1 MKEKIKEGLK
11 ILVFLFLSIV
21 LLYLAFRKVDLGEVW
36 QQIKEAEYSWI
47 LISFAFSIIAFF
59 SRARRWILII
69 IPLGHKPRLWSTY
82 HALLTGYLVNF
93 GFPRLGEITRCVA
106 LGRKEKIGVDK
117 LVGTVIAERAFDFL
131 SLLIILFFMLI
142 LRNDLMAS
150 FLRNDVIIPVGD
162 KIAGIFGSA
171 GMFFLISAL
180 LILAATF
187 LLFLFRS
194 KLAGFAF
201 FRKISGLFK
210 GIFNGLRAFARI
222 EHKLEFILHTIIIWT
237 SYTLMTWVI
246 VFMIPATSGL
256 GLVDGIFLLVTG
268 SLAMAAPVQG
278 GIGAFHWMVSRGLF
292 VVYNI
297 PLADGLVYA
306 TLSHE
311 SQLILIAV
319 LGTFSIFKIFGG
331 KKVKLRAAY
340 QPEAENGQ
348 N

>member
-1 MKEKIKEGLK
+1 MKEKIKDGLK
-11 ILVFLFLSIV
+11 ILIFLSLSLL
-21 LLYLAFRKVDLGEVW
+21 LLYLAFSKVDLGDVW
-36 QQIKEAEYSWI
+36 QQLKNAKYSWLFLSI
-47 LISFAFSIIAFF
+47 AFSMIAFF

-69 IPLGHKPRLWSTY
+69 MPLGYKPRLWSAY

-93 GFPRLGEITRCVA
+93 GLPRLGEITRCVA

-131 SLLIILFFMLI
+131 SLMIILFLMLI
-142 LRNDLMAS
+142 LRNDLMGS
-150 FLRNDVIIPVGD
+150 FLKNDVITPVSN
-162 KIAGIFGSA
+162 KIAGIFGS
-171 GMFFLISAL
+171 
-180 LILAATF
+180 
-187 LLFLFRS
+187 
-194 KLAGFAF
+194 
-201 FRKISGLFK
+201 SGLFFIITGIVILAVIYLLFHFRSSLGRFSFFNKISDLLK
-210 GIFNGLRAFARI
+210 GILNGLKAFVKI
-222 EHKLEFILHTIIIWT
+222 ERKLEFVLHTVIIWT

-246 VFMIPATSGL
+246 VFMIPATSDL

-278 GIGAFHWMVSRGLF
+278 GIGAFHWMISRGLL

-311 SQLILIAV
+311 SQLILIAI

-331 KKVKLRAAY
+331 KKVKLRAAD
-340 QPEAENGQ
+340 QSESDNGQ
-348 N
+348 D